1 MVTELGR
8 FIVAD
13 PSVCHGQPTIRGT
26 RILVKGIL
34 EQVAEGMPW
43 DEIIRDWDGKVERE
57 AIAEAVALAS
67 RAFLEQSGSPR
78 ERA

>member
-1 MVTELGR
+1 VVTELGR
-8 FIVAD
+8 YIVAD

-43 DEIIRDWDGKVERE
+43 DEIVRDWDGKVDRE

-67 RAFLEQSGSPR
+67 RAFLEKSESPHH
-78 ERA
+78 RA